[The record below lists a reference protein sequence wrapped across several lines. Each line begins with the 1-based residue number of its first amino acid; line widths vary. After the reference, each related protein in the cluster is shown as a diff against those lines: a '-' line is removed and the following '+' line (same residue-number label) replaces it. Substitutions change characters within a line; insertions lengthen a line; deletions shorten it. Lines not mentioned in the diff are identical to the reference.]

1 MPSGR
6 STLWQPRTAPKLEAD
21 AIILRPVCLADAPA
35 MQAHFSNWN
44 VIKWIG
50 DVPWPYPEDG
60 AQSYIQ
66 RRLNEARSREIY
78 FWGIFLK
85 SHPAEL
91 IGTIEY
97 RFFENDDE
105 NRGFW
110 LAEDHWGKG
119 IMTRA
124 VILTQDYVFFELGK
138 PRLLMR
144 SLATNLASKA
154 IKERTGA
161 RVIGQSYGSYHDG
174 TQLEDVWDV
183 TVVSW
188 QAARAKLGQ

>member
-1 MPSGR
+1 
-6 STLWQPRTAPKLEAD
+6 
-21 AIILRPVCLADAPA
+21 